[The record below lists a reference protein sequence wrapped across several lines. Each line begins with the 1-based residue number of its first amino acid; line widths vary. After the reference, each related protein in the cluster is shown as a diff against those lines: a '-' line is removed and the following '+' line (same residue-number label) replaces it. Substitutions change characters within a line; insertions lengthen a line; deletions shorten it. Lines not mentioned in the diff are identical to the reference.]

1 MSDLKVAISELKRKA
16 FTLRIYNQRLVLIYL
31 DKAVGDTS
39 QSWYEVAAKAW
50 PILVSDEAVLHQTHS
65 KRLLQAR
72 RKLLDQARS
81 KIMLALSKD
90 LIEAETLLDEASRLH
105 LRAEWLL
112 ESPKLKGLATAL
124 MVLAGY

>member
-1 MSDLKVAISELKRKA
+1 MSDLNLAISELRRKA

-31 DKAVGDTS
+31 DKAVGDAN
-39 QSWYEVAAKAW
+39 QSWYNVAAKAW
-50 PILVSDEAVLHQTHS
+50 PILVSDEVVLCDAYS

-81 KIMLALSKD
+81 KIMLALGKD
-90 LIEAETLLDEASRLH
+90 LKDAETLLDEASQLH
-105 LRAEWLL
+105 IRAEGLL
-112 ESPKLKGLATAL
+112 ESPRLTGVATAL

>member
-1 MSDLKVAISELKRKA
+1 MSDLNLAISELRRKA

-31 DKAVGDTS
+31 DKAVQDTS
-39 QSWYEVAAKAW
+39 QSWYNVAAKAW
-50 PILVSDEAVLHQTHS
+50 PILVSDEAVLSDAYS

-90 LIEAETLLDEASRLH
+90 LIEAEALLDEASRLH
-105 LRAEWLL
+105 LRAEGLL
-112 ESPKLKGLATAL
+112 ESPKLTGLASAL

>member
-1 MSDLKVAISELKRKA
+1 VNDLNLAISELRRKA

-31 DKAVGDTS
+31 DKAVGDAN
-39 QSWYEVAAKAW
+39 QSWYDVAAKAW
-50 PILVSDEAVLHQTHS
+50 PILVSDEAMLCDAYS

-81 KIMLALSKD
+81 KIMLALGKD
-90 LIEAETLLDEASRLH
+90 LNDAETLLDEASQLH
-105 LRAEWLL
+105 LRAEGLL
-112 ESPKLKGLATAL
+112 ESPRLTGFATAL

>member
-1 MSDLKVAISELKRKA
+1 MSDLKVAISDLKRKA
-16 FTLRIYNQRLVLIYL
+16 FTLRLYNQRLVLIYL
-31 DKAVGDTS
+31 DKAVQDAS
-39 QSWYEVAAKAW
+39 QRWYEVASKAW
-50 PILVSDEAVLHQTHS
+50 PILVSDEAVLGKARP

-90 LIEAETLLDEASRLH
+90 LIEAEALLDEASRLH
-105 LRAEWLL
+105 LRAEGLL
-112 ESPKLKGLATAL
+112 ESSKLTGLATAL